1 MEMPLYHLPNARTIG
16 LLVWERTVAFLKK
29 AATVILVVSAVV
41 WLLATLPHGAIES
54 SYLAA
59 VGRFLSP
66 VGALMGLDWKP
77 LVALLASFV
86 AKENSVATLG
96 VLYGVGEEA
105 GALAGALQANMS
117 VASGLAFLVA
127 EMLFIPC
134 VSTVAVVRQ
143 ETGSWRWALLNVAAL
158 TLLAIGGGA
167 IAYRLAL
174 LFL

>member
-1 MEMPLYHLPNARTIG
+1 
-16 LLVWERTVAFLKK
+16 
-29 AATVILVVSAVV
+29 
-41 WLLATLPHGAIES
+41 
-54 SYLAA
+54 
-59 VGRFLSP
+59 
-66 VGALMGLDWKP
+66 
-77 LVALLASFV
+77 
-86 AKENSVATLG
+86 
-96 VLYGVGEEA
+96 
-105 GALAGALQANMS
+105 MS